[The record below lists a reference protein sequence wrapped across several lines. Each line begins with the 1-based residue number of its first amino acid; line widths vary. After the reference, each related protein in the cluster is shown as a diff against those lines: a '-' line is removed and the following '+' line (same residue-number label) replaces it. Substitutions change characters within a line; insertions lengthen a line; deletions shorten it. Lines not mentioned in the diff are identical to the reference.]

1 MCHGKN
7 TENETF
13 VFKDIIM
20 NNSKEEKIFGVTV
33 DNRLTFS
40 SHIRKL
46 CIKNSQKISSLKR
59 ISNPINDSKKNL
71 FNAVVKSQFNYW
83 AFVWM
88 FCSITSNSMINKEH
102 EMVILSDNLY
112 VFESLFENSKDTCS
126 HHKNTQYM
134 MIEIFKIKNE

>member
-1 MCHGKN
+1 MCHCKN

-13 VFKDIIM
+13 VFKDIM
-20 NNSKEEKIFGVTV
+20 NNGKEEKYQATV
-33 DNRLTFS
+33 DNRLTCS
-40 SHIRKL
+40 SHIREL
-46 CIKNSQKISSLKR
+46 CIKYSQKISSLTR
-59 ISNPINDSKKNL
+59 MSNQLNDSKKNL
-71 FNAVVKSQFNYW
+71 FNAVVKSQFNYC

-112 VFESLFENSKDTCS
+112 VFESLLEKNKDICN